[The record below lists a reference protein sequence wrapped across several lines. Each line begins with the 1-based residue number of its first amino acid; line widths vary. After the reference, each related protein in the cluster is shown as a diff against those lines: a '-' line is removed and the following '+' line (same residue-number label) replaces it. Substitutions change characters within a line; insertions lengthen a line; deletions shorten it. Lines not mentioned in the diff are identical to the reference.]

1 MKAIVVDCLLGAI
14 RENRVCVRTV
24 SLDPDRKHRHQGE
37 AEEEHQ
43 QLEGGEPAS
52 ALRLVVDEFLRDDA
66 EI

>member
-1 MKAIVVDCLLGAI
+1 MKAIVVDCLQSF
-14 RENRVCVRTV
+14 RVCVRTV